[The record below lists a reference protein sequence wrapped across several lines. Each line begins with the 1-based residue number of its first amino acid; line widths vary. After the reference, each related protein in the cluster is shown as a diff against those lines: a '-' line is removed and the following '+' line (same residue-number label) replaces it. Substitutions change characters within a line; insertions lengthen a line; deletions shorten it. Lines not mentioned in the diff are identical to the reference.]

1 MIGINKTMNKTI
13 KELGVMVLVGA
24 IIGVMFNIALL
35 DNDPLNMG
43 GIFGGFITG
52 ILMYTFS

>member
-1 MIGINKTMNKTI
+1 MM
-13 KELGVMVLVGA
+13 LVGVM
-24 IIGVMFNIALL
+24 IGVMFNIALL

-43 GIFGGFITG
+43 GILGGFITG